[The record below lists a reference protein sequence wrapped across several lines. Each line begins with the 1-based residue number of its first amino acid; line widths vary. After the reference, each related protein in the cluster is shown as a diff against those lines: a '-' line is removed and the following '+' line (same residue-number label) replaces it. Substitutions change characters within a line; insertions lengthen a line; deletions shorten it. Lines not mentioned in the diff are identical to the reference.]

1 MVEMQRLAAEVQSL
15 RAAAAAGG
23 PTPEQKEKDKAKL
36 GTPKPFNGHVGANVL
51 TWLIGMESYLVG
63 CNTPPNR
70 WPLVASSYLEDS
82 AREWF
87 HSFFVS
93 TNGVITWDTFKAG
106 LLARFRPVDSNRV
119 GRAQL
124 MELKMKPSD
133 RGRGVLQYV
142 NRFLQ
147 LVNQVSDITENEKFT
162 YFNQGLT
169 PELQRLLI
177 PLTHINNVNDAISM
191 VVKFETTTTTCMD
204 TRNSHATRTTDTGG
218 ADLTGGG
225 SVSESSLSNFLPTH
239 PAHHQRTYRWLQAA
253 HMSTHPFPFHS
264 IYSCHPTSDN
274 IHDLCRRHARKYT
287 ECIAATDHRII
298 DRLRAN
304 ACIISLRRGRQR
316 RWHKQGLL
324 TARLAT
330 VTHVG
335 LGLRV
340 AVHGAEAHTAGG
352 GLRIEELQADHSG
365 DAGH

>member
-1 MVEMQRLAAEVQSL
+1 MSETQHLAEQQQALVAEMQRLAAEVQSL

-23 PTPEQKEKDKAKL
+23 PAFEQKEKDKAKL

-51 TWLIGMESYLVG
+51 TWLIGIESYLVG

-82 AREWF
+82 AKEWF

-93 TNGVITWDTFKAG
+93 TNGVMTWDTFKAG
-106 LLARFRPVDSNRV
+106 LLARFRPVDSNRI

-124 MELKMKPSD
+124 MELKMKPND

-191 VVKFETTTTTCMD
+191 VVKFEMLTQQQPPKADDRGTFRRSAPWTE
-204 TRNSHATRTTDTGG
+204 RRFGNGQENGLPIGSTGPAGRPVPMELGAIDRHSG
-218 ADLTGGG
+218 ADMDEADTA
-225 SVSESSLSNFLPTH
+225 SE
-239 PAHHQRTYRWLQAA
+239 AQAA
-253 HMSTHPFPFHS
+253 NVMKSGGRGTRRLTPPELERHLREGLCFR
-264 IYSCHPTSDN
+264 CHKPG
-274 IHDLCRRHARKYT
+274 H
-287 ECIAATDHRII
+287 
-298 DRLRAN
+298 
-304 ACIISLRRGRQR
+304 LRRQCP
-316 RWHKQGLL
+316 LNEP
-324 TARLAT
+324 ARN
-330 VTHVG
+330 
-335 LGLRV
+335 
-340 AVHGAEAHTAGG
+340 
-352 GLRIEELQADHSG
+352 
-365 DAGH
+365 